1 MEVIKWLEYF
11 ALFAV
16 LGILHNTYQ
25 IMTILGEI
33 REKIKD

>member
-16 LGILHNTYQ
+16 LGILHNSYQ
-25 IMTILGEI
+25 IMRILEGI

>member
-16 LGILHNTYQ
+16 LGILYNTYQ
-25 IMTILGEI
+25 IMRILEGI